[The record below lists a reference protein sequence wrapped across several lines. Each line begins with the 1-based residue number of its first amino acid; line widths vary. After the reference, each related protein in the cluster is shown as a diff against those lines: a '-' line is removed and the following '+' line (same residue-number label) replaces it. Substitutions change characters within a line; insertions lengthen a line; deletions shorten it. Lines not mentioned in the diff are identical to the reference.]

1 MYDEREFIAR
11 VESASVAELAQ
22 ILARPT
28 AQQERTLRVHYGD
41 ERYNRM
47 HELALQQTGTSRGF
61 RGEPS
66 RGNVVVIHG
75 IMGGE
80 LSSSASPTSST
91 LIWVNMWRL
100 FRGWL
105 ERLQV
110 NDDGRTGKYTI
121 RPTGIITD
129 YYGEM
134 LLK

>member
-11 VESASVAELAQ
+11 VESASIAELAQ

-47 HELALQQTGTSRGF
+47 HELALQQTATSRGF
-61 RGEPS
+61 RSEPS

-80 LSSSASPTSST
+80 LSSASPTSSM

-105 ERLQV
+105 ERVQV
-110 NDDGRTGKYTI
+110 NDDCRTGKYTI
-121 RPTGIITD
+121 RPPRVITAD
-129 YYGEM
+129 Y
-134 LLK
+134 